1 MRHRRQ
7 RDALAAAVM
16 TLTSAPISAPK
27 PAAASSPE
35 PVALRPL
42 QLFWLAGAVFVVSAG
57 YGALM
62 PLLPGWLGPLM
73 QGASASEIARHVG
86 LLSGVYAAGVLVGA
100 PLWGLVSDRVGHSRI
115 LIAGLIGYVASELL
129 LLIPALAGVW
139 GIYTLRATAGFF
151 VAAVVPVVSALV
163 AEHTPAHRRARRFA
177 WLSGVSLLGFLV
189 GPALKIAAD
198 GLESVVG
205 NAALSPVVSARY
217 VLGLSALLGGVMMLG
232 LARTLPTPHAA
243 QPGAAAK
250 PSSKGDPAAA
260 TLAHP
265 AALLWLN
272 AVLLFV
278 LAAFE
283 LGIVLQ
289 GQQQAGQSSRQAAIM
304 FAECSLVMLGVNAV
318 LFLTALLDKVSPR
331 ILIGA
336 GLVLAMAGLAVMAI
350 HTSDALMFLG
360 VGMTS
365 AGTGLV
371 LPVIAYLAASASP
384 LKLGA
389 TMGGLAAAA
398 GLGQTLGS
406 AAGGWLFGALAQL
419 SFAWLGGPLA
429 LMLALLLVRP
439 GWWSLMAAQSAAPTA
454 ASTAKR
460 RAARAT

>member
-1 MRHRRQ
+1 M
-7 RDALAAAVM
+7 AATTASV
-16 TLTSAPISAPK
+16 SAPMSAPMPAPK
-27 PAAASSPE
+27 PAGTSSAE

-42 QLFWLAGAVFVVSAG
+42 QLFWLAGALFVVSAG

-73 QGASASEIARHVG
+73 QDAPVSEIARHVG
-86 LLSGVYAAGVLVGA
+86 FLSGVYAAGVLVGA

-115 LIAGLIGYVASELL
+115 LIVGLVGYVASQLML
-129 LLIPALAGVW
+129 MIPALAGVW
-139 GIYTLRATAGFF
+139 GIYMLRATAGFF
-151 VAAVVPVVSALV
+151 VAAVVPVVAALV

-177 WLSGVSLLGFLV
+177 WMSGVSLAGFLV
-189 GPALKIAAD
+189 GPALKSAAD
-198 GLESVVG
+198 GLASLVG
-205 NAALSPVVSARY
+205 NTAVPAVISARY

-232 LARTLPTPHAA
+232 LARTLPVSLAA
-243 QPGAAAK
+243 QLNAQAQAIPQTNA
-250 PSSKGDPAAA
+250 DPAAP
-260 TLAHP
+260 TLARP

-304 FAECSLVMLGVNAV
+304 FAECSLVMLAVNAV
-318 LFLTALLDKVSPR
+318 LFLTALLEKVLPH
-331 ILIGA
+331 ILIGI
-336 GLVLAMAGLAVMAI
+336 GLVLAMAGLAVMAV
-350 HTSDALMFLG
+350 HTSDAWMFVG

-406 AAGGWLFGALAQL
+406 AAGGWLFGALAKL
-419 SFAWLGGPLA
+419 SFAWIGAPLA
-429 LMLALLLVRP
+429 LMLAFLLVRP
-439 GWWSLMAAQSAAPTA
+439 GWWSLVTVASAALTG
-454 ASTAKR
+454 AKPKHSGR
-460 RAARAT
+460 RV

>member
-1 MRHRRQ
+1 
-7 RDALAAAVM
+7 M
-16 TLTSAPISAPK
+16 TVTTTAPVSSPK
-27 PAAASSPE
+27 PATASPAE
-35 PVALRPL
+35 PAALRPL

-73 QGASASEIARHVG
+73 QGATASEIARHVG
-86 LLSGVYAAGVLVGA
+86 FLSGAYAAGVLVGA
-100 PLWGLVSDRVGHSRI
+100 PLWGLVSDRVGRSRI
-115 LIAGLIGYVASELL
+115 LIIGLIGYVASQLL
-129 LLIPALAGVW
+129 LMVPVLAGVW
-139 GIYTLRATAGFF
+139 GIYLLRATSGFF
-151 VAAVVPVVSALV
+151 VAAVVPVVAALV
-163 AEHTPAHRRARRFA
+163 AEHTPADRRARRFA
-177 WLSGVSLLGFLV
+177 WMSGVSLAGFLV
-189 GPALKIAAD
+189 GPALRGAAD
-198 GLESVVG
+198 GLASLIGSTAV
-205 NAALSPVVSARY
+205 SPVVSARY

-232 LARTLPTPHAA
+232 LARTLPASHAA
-243 QPGAAAK
+243 EPRAK
-250 PSSKGDPAAA
+250 AVGDPTAPA
-260 TLAHP
+260 LARP

-304 FAECSLVMLGVNAV
+304 FAECSLVMLAVNAV
-318 LFLTALLDKVSPR
+318 LFLTGLLEKVSSR
-331 ILIGA
+331 ILIGV
-336 GLVLAMAGLAVMAI
+336 GLVLAMAGLAVMAA
-350 HTSDALMFLG
+350 HTNDAWMFLG

-389 TMGGLAAAA
+389 TMGGVAAAA

-406 AAGGWLFGALAQL
+406 ATGGWLFGALAQL

-429 LMLALLLVRP
+429 LMLVLLLLRP
-439 GWWSLMAAQSAAPTA
+439 GWWSLVAEAHA
-454 ASTAKR
+454 ASTAT
-460 RAARAT
+460 RAQRMHRKVTP

>member
-1 MRHRRQ
+1 MRS
-7 RDALAAAVM
+7 
-16 TLTSAPISAPK
+16 TTGPT
-27 PAAASSPE
+27 PAAASSAKPA
-35 PVALRPL
+35 ALRPL

-73 QGASASEIARHVG
+73 QGAPASEIARHVG
-86 LLSGVYAAGVLVGA
+86 LLSGAYAAGVLVGA
-100 PLWGLVSDRVGHSRI
+100 PLWGWVSDRVGHSRI
-115 LIAGLIGYVASELL
+115 LIIGLIGYVASELL

-139 GIYTLRATAGFF
+139 GIYPLRATAGFF

-163 AEHTPAHRRARRFA
+163 AEHTPEGRRARRFA

-189 GPALKIAAD
+189 GPALKLAAD
-198 GLESVVG
+198 GLESLSG
-205 NAALSPVVSARY
+205 NAAVSAVMSARY
-217 VLGLSALLGGVMMLG
+217 VLGLSALLGGIMMLG
-232 LARTLPTPHAA
+232 LARTLPASHAA
-243 QPGAAAK
+243 QPLAKAK
-250 PSSKGDPAAA
+250 PGTQGEPAAA
-260 TLAHP
+260 TLARP
-265 AALLWLN
+265 DALMWLN
-272 AVLLFV
+272 GVLLFV

-304 FAECSLVMLGVNAV
+304 FAECSLTMLAINAG
-318 LFLTALLDKVSPR
+318 LFLTALLEKVSSH
-331 ILIGA
+331 ILIGV
-336 GLVLAMAGLAVMAI
+336 GLVLAMAGLGVMAA
-350 HTSDALMFLG
+350 HTSDTWMFVG

-365 AGTGLV
+365 GGTGLV

-439 GWWSLMAAQSAAPTA
+439 AWWSLVAVTPA
-454 ASTAKR
+454 ASI
-460 RAARAT
+460 AARPQRVDRKASP

>member
-1 MRHRRQ
+1 MTVTTAPMS
-7 RDALAAAVM
+7 ALTPVG
-16 TLTSAPISAPK
+16 TSE
-27 PAAASSPE
+27 PAA
-35 PVALRPL
+35 LRSL

-73 QGASASEIARHVG
+73 EGAPASEIARHVG
-86 LLSGVYAAGVLVGA
+86 FLSGVYAAGVLVGA

-115 LIAGLIGYVASELL
+115 LIVGLIGYVASQLL
-129 LLIPALAGVW
+129 LMIPALAGVW
-139 GIYTLRATAGFF
+139 GIYMLRATAGFF
-151 VAAVVPVVSALV
+151 VAAVVPVVAALV
-163 AEHTPAHRRARRFA
+163 AEHTPADRRARRFA
-177 WLSGVSLLGFLV
+177 WMSGVSLAGFLV
-189 GPALKIAAD
+189 GPALKGAAD
-198 GLESVVG
+198 
-205 NAALSPVVSARY
+205 ALSPVISARY

-232 LARTLPTPHAA
+232 LARTLPVSHAA
-243 QPGAAAK
+243 QDMAK
-250 PSSKGDPAAA
+250 PQTNADPAAP
-260 TLAHP
+260 TLARP

-304 FAECSLVMLGVNAV
+304 FAECSLVMLAVNAV
-318 LFLTALLDKVSPR
+318 LFLTGLLEKVLPH
-331 ILIGA
+331 ILIGI
-336 GLVLAMAGLAVMAI
+336 GLVLAMAGLAVMAM
-350 HTSDALMFLG
+350 HTSDAWMFLG

-406 AAGGWLFGALAQL
+406 AAGGWLFGALAKL
-419 SFAWLGGPLA
+419 SFAWIGAPLA
-429 LMLALLLVRP
+429 LMLALLLLRP
-439 GWWSLMAAQSAAPTA
+439 GWWSLVALASA
-454 ASTAKR
+454 ASTGAQTKHSGR
-460 RAARAT
+460 KVKP

>member
-1 MRHRRQ
+1 MTLTI
-7 RDALAAAVM
+7 ALTSA
-16 TLTSAPISAPK
+16 LTSAPKS
-27 PAAASSPE
+27 AAASPAEPE
-35 PVALRPL
+35 ALRPL

-73 QGASASEIARHVG
+73 PGASASEVARHVG
-86 LLSGVYAAGVLVGA
+86 FLSGVYAAGVLMGA
-100 PLWGLVSDRVGHSRI
+100 PLWGLVSDRGGRSRI
-115 LIAGLIGYVASELL
+115 VIIGIVGYVASQLL

-151 VAAVVPVVSALV
+151 VAAVVPVVAALV
-163 AEHTPAHRRARRFA
+163 AEHTPADRRARRFA
-177 WLSGVSLLGFLV
+177 WMSGVSLLGFLV
-189 GPALKIAAD
+189 GPGLKGAAD
-198 GLESVVG
+198 LLASLIGSM
-205 NAALSPVVSARY
+205 ALTPVVSARY

-232 LARTLPTPHAA
+232 LARTLPASQAA
-243 QPGAAAK
+243 EPQAK
-250 PSSKGDPAAA
+250 AESRSNGDPAAP

-265 AALLWLN
+265 SALLWLN

-289 GQQQAGQSSRQAAIM
+289 GQQQAGQSSRQAALM
-304 FAECSLVMLGVNAV
+304 FAECSLVMLAVNAG
-318 LFLTALLDKVSPR
+318 LFLTALLEKVAPR
-331 ILIGA
+331 VLIGV
-336 GLVLAMAGLAVMAI
+336 GLVLAMAGLGVMAV
-350 HTSDALMFLG
+350 HTSDAWMFLG

-419 SFAWLGGPLA
+419 SFAWLGAPLA
-429 LMLALLLVRP
+429 LMLALMLVRP
-439 GWWSLMAAQSAAPTA
+439 AWWSMVAAEST
-454 ASTAKR
+454 ASTARALKR
-460 RAARAT
+460 P